1 MYYIYKK
8 KKKIILLCIYL
19 TFSDAY
25 PPLNNYVW
33 TLTYTCLFQAYS
45 DHLRKMAPATTLKES
60 EVMDAPD
67 RDVPENGPETN
78 TPTSPARP
86 TKDEG
91 GRKMNQIIYFVPERR
106 EYAPIIRESKAIF
119 EKRLKSQNLFTPLL
133 TSAIYPQQNLLMGN
147 MDAKGRGYCQAVE
160 ELAKDEGNFCVI
172 IFPPSHKDYIR
183 DTTVVVASIVE
194 GLEQERF
201 DPFNLMVIFP
211 CHSRSSYSNGAECL
225 DEVMVGLLVEHGL
238 YAEKTSK
245 LVWDAML
252 MPENNVR
259 RRLIALVMTYWTDY
273 HRRMK
278 DRAWADR
285 GKRRELPQRLTWGFQ
300 ENHRQLAL
308 ADKKIVKKFSGSM
321 IVSPDKESCDDAGIP
336 VGEKCRNCCTNHV
349 GVCVKRN
356 GKPSMPPRLRTPAA
370 PEEPKDVGE
379 KMAPP
384 PSVEA
389 SSNSESDSTS
399 TTSEFQEPPPKVSPQ
414 IKKGD
419 SPPTNTT
426 EKHEND
432 GNNSLANQDVAD
444 QLRFQEQ
451 SEDLRA
457 IYVAT
462 GYDMTKVSVMGQEA
476 QKAVL
481 EHVKTAYGRQQ
492 MAFIQHYLTTYLPT
506 AFVRL
511 T

>member
-1 MYYIYKK
+1 
-8 KKKIILLCIYL
+8 
-19 TFSDAY
+19 
-25 PPLNNYVW
+25 
-33 TLTYTCLFQAYS
+33 
-45 DHLRKMAPATTLKES
+45 MAPATTLQES
-60 EVMDAPD
+60 GVMDAPD
-67 RDVPENGPETN
+67 RDIPGNGSETN

-86 TKDEG
+86 TNVGG
-91 GRKMNQIIYFVPERR
+91 GRKMNQICYFVPDRR
-106 EYAPIIRESKAIF
+106 EYAPIIREAKAIF

-147 MDAKGRGYCQAVE
+147 VDAKGRGYCQAVE

-172 IFPPSHKDYIR
+172 IFPSSHKDYIR
-183 DTTVVVASIVE
+183 DTTMVVASIVE

-201 DPFNLMVIFP
+201 DPFNLMIIFP
-211 CHSRSSYSNGAECL
+211 YHSRSSYSNGAECL
-225 DEVMVGLLVEHGL
+225 DEIMVGLLVEHGL
-238 YAEKTSK
+238 YAERTSK

-273 HRRMK
+273 HRKMK

-308 ADKKIVKKFSGSM
+308 ADKKIAKKFSGS
-321 IVSPDKESCDDAGIP
+321 IAEPLDKESYDDVGIP

-356 GKPSMPPRLRTPAA
+356 GNSSMPPRLRTPIA
-370 PEEPKDVGE
+370 PEERREEGE
-379 KMAPP
+379 IIAPT

-389 SSNSESDSTS
+389 NSNPDSSSTS
-399 TTSEFQEPPPKVSPQ
+399 TTSEIQKTPSNVSPQ
-414 IKKGD
+414 LKKGD
-419 SPPTNTT
+419 SPSTT
-426 EKHEND
+426 TFENHENE
-432 GNNSLANQDVAD
+432 GSTTLSNQDVAD

-457 IYVAT
+457 IYAAT

-481 EHVKTAYGRQQ
+481 ERVKTAYGRQQ

-506 AFVRL
+506 AFVRM